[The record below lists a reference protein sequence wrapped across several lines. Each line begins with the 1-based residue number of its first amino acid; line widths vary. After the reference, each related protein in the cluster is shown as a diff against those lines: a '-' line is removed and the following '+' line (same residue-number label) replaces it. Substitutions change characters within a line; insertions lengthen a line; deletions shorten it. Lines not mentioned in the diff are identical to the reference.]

1 MHRALSGAI
10 PWFAD
15 WFEERQGIAV
25 PELSAPV
32 ELDQPQLPF

>member
-1 MHRALSGAI
+1 MRHALSGAI

-25 PELSAPV
+25 PELSALV
-32 ELDQPQLPF
+32 DFDQPQLLF